1 MEDKQVRILGM
12 IVFTLSFMGIIYI
25 MGKHL

>member
-1 MEDKQVRILGM
+1 MEDKELKVLGM
-12 IVFTLSFMGIIYI
+12 IVFTLSFMGIIYV

>member
-1 MEDKQVRILGM
+1 MEDKQIRVLGM
-12 IVFTLSFMGIIYI
+12 IVFTLSLIGIIYV